1 MQKGVKFM
9 KRLFQLALFAILLL
23 GVSRHNHVAQADTGP
38 KPTMDFD
45 FEFESGVED
54 SAIVSGIL
62 FECNAQDCSDAA
74 PLQEVGPQAL
84 YCEPE
89 SCRAIG
95 YGFAPYTLLEIEF
108 SDGVTRRSNI
118 FEPIDFDSYYTVYV
132 RPEDL
137 RVEPRFSAEAIP
149 TWAMILIACIC
160 ALIGIGLVV
169 GLVVVL
175 RRRARA

>member
-1 MQKGVKFM
+1 M
-9 KRLFQLALFAILLL
+9 KRLFQLALFIFLLI
-23 GVSRHNHVAQADTGP
+23 GTSTYTRVAHADTGP
-38 KPTMDFD
+38 KPTMDFT
-45 FEFESGVED
+45 FEFETGVEE
-54 SAIVSGIL
+54 SLIVSGIL

-74 PLQEVGPQAL
+74 PLEEVGPQAL

-95 YGFAPYTLLEIEF
+95 YGFAPYIILEIEF

-118 FEPIDFDSYYTVYV
+118 FEPTGFDSYFTVYV

-149 TWAMILIACIC
+149 AWAMILIACVC

-169 GLVVVL
+169 GLVVFL